1 MILSPVNG
9 LLPLALKIPWGVD
22 SLKSEYISFLSE
34 EPQLGF
40 ENGTAEPA
48 YHPSPYRRASEPTV
62 QQTVSHT
69 QKNQRQKSS
78 ESTQLSSDALQR
90 LSSNYEKSRRRYS
103 ASDESEDSTLY
114 QMPNNLSPQ
123 DLSDVSPRQLSQD
136 VDDERD
142 VDMPYVIGQFK
153 LENKLCRKPFFLNRA
168 STFSVKSQ
176 EKLPRKS
183 NLKRAVSASPKHSL
197 KSRSSVIYEEIA
209 L

>member
-1 MILSPVNG
+1 M
-9 LLPLALKIPWGVD
+9 
-22 SLKSEYISFLSE
+22 
-34 EPQLGF
+34 
-40 ENGTAEPA
+40 
-48 YHPSPYRRASEPTV
+48 

-78 ESTQLSSDALQR
+78 ESTQLSSDPLQY

-103 ASDESEDSTLY
+103 ASDESEDSTVY
-114 QMPNNLSPQ
+114 QMPNNLSP
-123 DLSDVSPRQLSQD
+123 RQMSQD